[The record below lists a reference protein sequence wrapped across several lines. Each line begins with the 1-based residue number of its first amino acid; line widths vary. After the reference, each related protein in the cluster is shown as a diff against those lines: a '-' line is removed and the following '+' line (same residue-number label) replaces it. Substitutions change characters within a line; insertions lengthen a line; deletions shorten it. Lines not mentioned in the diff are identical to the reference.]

1 MMRSG
6 FSSGIASL
14 VRVTAGWM
22 SREAGAAAAAEAT
35 TAAVLAGAATG
46 VVSPKACWKKA
57 RWAARASVD
66 GRARTTSALVCTVG
80 GMNGRV
86 TGGGTGGPNWGCY
99 G

>member
-6 FSSGIASL
+6 FPSGIASL
-14 VRVTAGWM
+14 VGVTAGWI
-22 SREAGAAAAAEAT
+22 SRGAADAIGAEA
-35 TAAVLAGAATG
+35 AIALAGAATG

-66 GRARTTSALVCTVG
+66 GCWRTTGAVACAVG

-86 TGGGTGGPNWGCY
+86 TGGGTGDPRIMVNAR
-99 G
+99 